1 MRKCCARVLSD
12 FECNVV
18 RYYVVRCNIMRPL
31 RKEMKLIFL
40 LFPSAQR
47 CLWHVLD
54 ILEFF
59 FRKER
64 VFPYLFCISVFCIFS
79 AVYLCLYLLNL
90 YLYTCLCVSLF
101 LFCVFLSVF
110 LCFCASG
117 DVSLESWQRQPK
129 SHHPTRFLFDLLFSI
144 CSSTTC

>member
-1 MRKCCARVLSD
+1 MRL
-12 FECNVV
+12 
-18 RYYVVRCNIMRPL
+18 L
-31 RKEMKLIFL
+31 RIEMKLSFL
-40 LFPSAQR
+40 LFSVQR
-47 CLWHVLD
+47 GVFYFR
-54 ILEFF
+54 ILS
-59 FRKER
+59 RKER

-117 DVSLESWQRQPK
+117 DVSFESWQRQPK
-129 SHHPTRFLFDLLFSI
+129 SHYPTHFLFDLLFSI
-144 CSSTTC
+144 CFKHNLLRFRHSGMLQINNSNV

>member
-1 MRKCCARVLSD
+1 
-12 FECNVV
+12 
-18 RYYVVRCNIMRPL
+18 
-31 RKEMKLIFL
+31 MKLIFL
-40 LFPSAQR
+40 LFLSAQR

-129 SHHPTRFLFDLLFSI
+129 SHYPTHFLFDLLLSI
-144 CSSTTC
+144 CFKHNLLRFRHCGMLQINNSNVYGIASYCTVT